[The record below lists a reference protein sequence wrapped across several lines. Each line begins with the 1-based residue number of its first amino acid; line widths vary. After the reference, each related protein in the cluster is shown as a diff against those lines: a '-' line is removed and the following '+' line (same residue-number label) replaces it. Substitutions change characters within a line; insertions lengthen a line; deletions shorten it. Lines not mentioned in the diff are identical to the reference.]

1 MEMVIEQEQK
11 VVASAFG
18 KRNTNKDRIEQE
30 EAEIAA
36 LEKGNV
42 PEQEEQEQEPQD
54 VEEKTFKKRYGDLRR
69 HAQEQ
74 ENKLKRQIDEL
85 SKQLQ
90 QSTEQQ
96 IQLPKSEEELAAWA
110 ETYPDVAKIVE
121 TIAIKKAKEQ
131 SVNIEQKL
139 KVLDEREKQT
149 KREKA
154 EAELLRLHPDFDDI
168 RSSDDFHSWVEDQPQ
183 WVQDALY
190 ANEND
195 ARSAARAIDLYKSDK
210 GVTKKKT
217 PDYKEAAKSIV
228 TRGNRSTPDE
238 SSLDGVIYESQ
249 VAKMSS
255 KQFENAV
262 DAIQKAQATGKFV
275 YDLSGAAR

>member
-18 KRNTNKDRIEQE
+18 KRNTNKERIEQE
-30 EAEIAA
+30 EAEIDA

-54 VEEKTFKKRYGDLRR
+54 AEEKTFKKRYGDLRR
-69 HAQEQ
+69 HSQEQ

-195 ARSAARAIDLYKSDK
+195 ARSAARAIDLYKADK
-210 GVTKKKT
+210 GIGKKKT
-217 PDYKEAAKSIV
+217 TDYKEAAKSIV
-228 TRGNRSTPDE
+228 TRSNRSTPDE
-238 SSLDGVIYESQ
+238 SNLEGVIYESQ

-255 KQFENAV
+255 KQFENAM
-262 DAIQKAQATGKFV
+262 DAIQKAQASGKFV

>member
-30 EAEIAA
+30 EVEIAA

-42 PEQEEQEQEPQD
+42 LEQKEQEQEPQD

-195 ARSAARAIDLYKSDK
+195 AIYVSTATSITLKNVSNENENDLFVSRWVSQKINDCEGPRSKIEVLVPAK
-210 GVTKKKT
+210 VTPVVT
-217 PDYKEAAKSIV
+217 P
-228 TRGNRSTPDE
+228 T
-238 SSLDGVIYESQ
+238 L
-249 VAKMSS
+249 
-255 KQFENAV
+255 
-262 DAIQKAQATGKFV
+262 ATGAASWATTK
-275 YDLSGAAR
+275 YCTMLSTTTPVPPFNKL

>member
-11 VVASAFG
+11 TVASAFG
-18 KRNTNKDRIEQE
+18 KRNTNKERIEQE

-42 PEQEEQEQEPQD
+42 EESQVVEEEPND
-54 VEEKTFKKRYGDLRR
+54 PEEKTFKKRYGDLRR
-69 HAQEQ
+69 HSQEQ

-85 SKQLQ
+85 NKQLQ

-131 SVNIEQKL
+131 SASIEERL
-139 KVLDEREKQT
+139 RALDEREKET
-149 KREKA
+149 VRSKA
-154 EAELLRLHPDFDDI
+154 EMELMRLHPDFDSI
-168 RSSDDFHSWVEDQPQ
+168 RNSDDFHTWVEEQPQ
-183 WVQDALY
+183 WIQNALY
-190 ANEND
+190 DNDND
-195 ARSAARAIDLYKSDK
+195 ARSAARAIDLYKADK
-210 GVTKKKT
+210 NISKKKT
-217 PDYKEAAKSIV
+217 SDYKEAAKSIV

-238 SSLDGVIYESQ
+238 SNLEGVIYESQ

-255 KQFENAV
+255 KQFEAAIE
-262 DAIQKAQATGKFV
+262 DIQKAQATGKFV